1 VRKKFLLAA
10 AFAALF
16 VALALPA
23 AAIFQTTT
31 TTASVTPGVVLNQT
45 TTLTTGSARTISA
58 RLPANL
64 APVEFTSGTGA
75 SQVDLVWTDT
85 RTYSATP
92 TTLDLSTL
100 AAASTNSGAATFNNI
115 KIIAIFNNDTTN
127 SLIVGNAASAQ
138 FTGPLSSGTTTIT
151 IPAGCGFVFY
161 NKGANGWDA
170 ATAKNLKID
179 PGANNISATIA
190 IAGED

>member
-1 VRKKFLLAA
+1 MKRRFLIAA
-10 AFAALF
+10 SIAALVAF
-16 VALALPA
+16 SLPAVAL
-23 AAIFQTTT
+23 FQTTT
-31 TTASVTPGVVLNQT
+31 TSASVTPGVILSSS
-45 TTLTTGSARTISA
+45 TTLTTGSARTISV

-75 SQVDLVWTDT
+75 SQVDLVWSDT

-92 TTLDLSTL
+92 TTLDLSSL
-100 AAASTNSGAATFNNI
+100 SAASTNTGAATFNNV
-115 KIIAIFNNDTTN
+115 KVIAVFNNDTTN

-151 IPAGCGFVFY
+151 IPAGCGALFY
-161 NKGANGWDA
+161 NKAANGWDA